1 MKIRSL
7 MVSVHYPNKY
17 LLWTPWNKYANLAIS
32 RLKNIEVEVIAPLPF
47 SPSIKYLPYYEFGKI
62 PLIEYSEEGKVHH
75 PRFLY
80 LLPKK
85 IFYGFI
91 GEFYRRSVS
100 NYILKN
106 IEKSD
111 LIHAHQIYPDAY
123 GVMNLCKEW
132 NIPLIVDVHS
142 RGSLD
147 TWLNHRRI
155 RDKVIKVLEFSS
167 KILCVS
173 DELSKFL
180 NEIGFDSDKIEVL
193 PLGVDIRNFNPNKKN
208 DIRENL
214 SIKEEKLIL
223 FVGRLDK
230 LKGVDCLLMAIDI
243 IRRSFKVFKLVI
255 VGNGPE
261 LQNLKNLTEKLNLT
275 DFTLFTG
282 ELKGNNLI
290 NWFIVADLF
299 ILPSFTEGRPMVIY
313 EAMASGCPIIA
324 SNVGGIPEQ
333 VKDGYNGYLI
343 KPGHKQMLA
352 DKIEFLLKNDDL
364 IQKMGINSRKRVIEE
379 KWTWEEYANRI
390 NNLYNKLVE

>member
-1 MKIRSL
+1 MEIYSL
-7 MVSVHYPNKY
+7 MVSVHYPNQY
-17 LLWTPWNKYANLAIS
+17 YWWTPWNKHANLAIS
-32 RLKNIEVEVIAPLPF
+32 KLNNIHVEVIAPIPF
-47 SPSIKYLPYYEFGKI
+47 SPPLKYLPYYEFCKI
-62 PLIEYSEEGKVHH
+62 PSIEHSEEGTVHH

-106 IEKSD
+106 IEKAD
-111 LIHAHQIYPDAY
+111 LVHAHQVYPDGY
-123 GVMNLCKEW
+123 GVMDLCSMW

-147 TWLNHRRI
+147 TWLNNRRI

-173 DELSKFL
+173 NELSKFL
-180 NEIGFDSDKIEVL
+180 NEIGFDSDKIELL
-193 PLGVDIRNFNPNKKN
+193 PLGVDIRNFDPNKKN

-214 SIKEEKLIL
+214 SIKQEKLIL

-230 LKGVDCLLMAIDI
+230 LKGVNCLLMAIDI
-243 IRRSFKVFKLVI
+243 VRRSFKKFKLVI
-255 VGNGPE
+255 VGKGPE
-261 LQNLKNLTEKLNLT
+261 LQNLKHLNKKLNLN
-275 DFTLFTG
+275 DFTLFIG
-282 ELKGNNLI
+282 ELKENNLI
-290 NWFIVADLF
+290 KWFIAADLF

-343 KPGHKQMLA
+343 EPGDKEILA
-352 DKIEFLLKNDDL
+352 DRIEFLLKNNDL
-364 IQKMGINSRKRVIEE
+364 IQKMGINSRKRIIEE
-379 KWTWEEYANRI
+379 KWTWEEYVNRI